1 MEYDIIDLDYD
12 IIVDI
17 IVDVIV
23 NIIYDIIDMPVIWS
37 MIS

>member
-1 MEYDIIDLDYD
+1 MEYDIIDLDYG

-23 NIIYDIIDMPVIWS
+23 NIIYDIIGMIWT